1 MGKLFSLV
9 GIPTNRNELLL
20 GNLILPVGIPTGW
33 LIGEFGPRATSRG
46 SKAVAAYL
54 LGWLEKSVK

>member
-20 GNLILPVGIPTGW
+20 GNLIFYVGFAAGW

-46 SKAVAAYL
+46 SKAGQTWAA
-54 LGWLEKSVK
+54 GV